1 MKKIILLMF
10 FALIGTLGFS
20 QAIPEKANTIVI
32 TLPDSNGVNDKVK
45 EIFLEK
51 DYTIRGGKATSKVA
65 TNPKTLKGGKTR
77 VSLVAEIKGA
87 EVWLSGNISVAAQDG
102 MRIEYK
108 GNKGTPIMDAWEE
121 MEKVAKAFGKKLKYE
136 VK

>member
-10 FALIGTLGFS
+10 FGLIGTLGFS
-20 QAIPEKANTIVI
+20 QSIPEKANTII
-32 TLPDSNGVNDKVK
+32 ISLPDSNGVSDKVK
-45 EIFLEK
+45 EVFSEK
-51 DYTIRGGKATSKVA
+51 DYTLRGGKNTSKVA
-65 TNPKTLKGGKTR
+65 TNPKTLKGSKTR

-87 EVWLSGNISVAAQDG
+87 EVWLTGSISVAAQDG

-108 GNKGTPIMDAWEE
+108 GNKGTAIMDSWEE
-121 MEKVAKAFGKKLKYE
+121 MEKVAKAIGKKLKYE